1 MTTARDLMTSPAEY
15 LNATDTLDVAAQALK
30 TSNVGSMPVRA
41 EDGSLCGVVTDRDIV
56 VRGLAEGKDPNSTRV
71 DEVCSG
77 TVVSVS
83 PDDDVTQVARML
95 SENQLRRLP
104 VLDGDDLV
112 GIISQADIARRLSNE
127 KTGDIVQAIS
137 QDG

>member
-15 LNATDTLDVAAQALK
+15 LNASDTLDVAAQALK

-41 EDGSLCGVVTDRDIV
+41 EDGSLCGIVTDRDLVIK
-56 VRGLAEGKDPNSTRV
+56 GLAEGKDPLTTRV

-77 TVVSVS
+77 TVVSVG
-83 PDDDVTQVARML
+83 PDDDANAVAQTL
-95 SENQLRRLP
+95 SDNQIRRVP

-112 GIISQADIARRLSNE
+112 GIISQADVARELSNDQ
-127 KTGDIVQAIS
+127 TGGIVQAIS
-137 QDG
+137 RS

>member
-41 EDGSLCGVVTDRDIV
+41 EDGSLCGIVTDRDIV
-56 VRGLAEGKDPNSTRV
+56 IKGLAEGKEPGSTRV

-77 TVVSVS
+77 TVVSVGL
-83 PDDDVTQVARML
+83 DDDATTISQTLAD
-95 SENQLRRLP
+95 NQIRRVP
-104 VLDGDDLV
+104 VLDGDELV
-112 GIISQADIARRLSNE
+112 GIISQADVARELSNDE
-127 KTGDIVQAIS
+127 TGGVVQAIS
-137 QDG
+137 RN